1 MKLSSK
7 GLFSD
12 IPVDVGVVYEG
23 ERIRTQQMYVE
34 LGGPNEERK
43 FELVQART
51 PQEIEDGKFVVVGPD
66 LKDMK
71 EGAHYPL
78 GILIEVTGKEVERDL
93 ESVIERRIHQYS
105 NYVQGLMHL
114 NQRYDIWLR
123 LSKDS
128 FKKGFNSFKYL
139 GKVLQRLYKA
149 ELPIIEKIQVTFIT
163 DPEKI
168 KDWYDKSIQ
177 IYEARDARARKLKES
192 EVKEFYGC
200 VLCQSFAPTH
210 VCVITPERVSLCGS
224 INWFDARAAARVD
237 PKGPNFMIPKGELLD
252 PEHGEYSGAN
262 EAVQKKSLGGVK
274 KIYLHSMFG
283 HPHTSCGCFESIAY
297 YIPEV
302 DGVGI
307 VDRHYKG
314 NAVNGLPFS
323 AMANETGGGKQV
335 EGFVGIAIE
344 YMRSP
349 SFFKAD
355 GGWNRV
361 VWLPSNVKER
371 VKDAIPADLKDKI
384 ATEKD
389 AQNIQDLKSFL
400 KSKGHPV
407 VSRWA
412 PEEAAKALAVA
423 EAAAPEAMQPM
434 MAGSTIT
441 LPVGGGGAMG
451 GYRLT
456 LKNVKI
462 VAKKLI
468 LKKAK

>member
-1 MKLSSK
+1 LKLSSK

-78 GILIEVTGKEVERDL
+78 GILIEVSGKEVERDL

-371 VKDAIPADLKDKI
+371 VKDSIPADLKDKI

-423 EAAAPEAMQPM
+423 EASAPEAMQPM